1 MAKFTYTRL
10 SSTKLLI
17 LFTHIY
23 THFLRICKNIH
34 FSMINFSFAQSLHS
48 TYILKLIIGGKKIY
62 DLLQQT
68 ILCTII
74 ISNNDNTQWLF
85 LTSLSLFI
93 VSRIENCQEVII
105 FYHILITINCVSL
118 VSAHSAYL
126 QISTAFTSIMSSQ
139 ELLGTALVKVRLS
152 PKI

>member
-1 MAKFTYTRL
+1 MAKFTCTRL

-34 FSMINFSFAQSLHS
+34 FSMINFSFVQSSHA
-48 TYILKLIIGGKKIY
+48 TYTILFVMGGKKLC
-62 DLLQQT
+62 DLFQQT
-68 ILCTII
+68 ILYLII
-74 ISNNDNTQWLF
+74 ISSNNNTQWLF
-85 LTSLSLFI
+85 LTSLSLFR

-126 QISTAFTSIMSSQ
+126 QIPTAFTSIMSSQ
-139 ELLGTALVKVRLS
+139 ELLGIVMVKVRLS
-152 PKI
+152 PKM

>member
-34 FSMINFSFAQSLHS
+34 FSMINFSFAQSSHA
-48 TYILKLIIGGKKIY
+48 TYTIILIIGGKKLC
-62 DLLQQT
+62 DLFQHT
-68 ILCTII
+68 ILCII
-74 ISNNDNTQWLF
+74 VFSNNDNTQWLF
-85 LTSLSLFI
+85 LTSLSLFR
-93 VSRIENCQEVII
+93 VPRIENCQEVLIH
-105 FYHILITINCVSL
+105 YHILITINCVSL

-126 QISTAFTSIMSSQ
+126 QISTVFTSIVSSQ